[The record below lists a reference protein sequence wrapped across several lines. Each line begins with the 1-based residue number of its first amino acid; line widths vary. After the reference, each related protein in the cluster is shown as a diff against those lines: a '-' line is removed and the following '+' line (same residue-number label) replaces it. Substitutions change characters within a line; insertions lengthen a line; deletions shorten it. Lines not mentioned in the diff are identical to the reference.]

1 MDPQAT
7 GTPRPD
13 ETRGAHGP
21 VDDAAVLASL
31 LDAKHVENGGA
42 TAVHHLGPTTLRKAS
57 VGPMDNNAY
66 VLTAPDG
73 SRLLVDAA
81 ADAPRLRALL
91 AEAGEGDL
99 VGIVTT
105 HRHHDHV
112 GALAEIAGETG
123 APTYAGAA
131 DADALP
137 VGVDHRLDQG
147 DTIAVGDLTVEVVA
161 LRGHTPGSIALV
173 VREDGRAPQPGRAH
187 LLTGDSLF
195 PGGPGKTDSPADFA
209 SLMDDL
215 EERVFG
221 EFSDDTRVYPGH
233 GDDTLV
239 GIERPQLAQWRERGW

>member
-1 MDPQAT
+1 MTRP
-7 GTPRPD
+7 PRVHVLGV
-13 ETRGAHGP
+13 RHHGP
-21 VDDAAVLASL
+21 GSARAVVAALEEIRPAAVL
-31 LDAKHVENGGA
+31 VE
-42 TAVHHLGPTTLRKAS
+42 GP
-57 VGPMDNNAY
+57 
-66 VLTAPDG
+66 
-73 SRLLVDAA
+73 
-81 ADAPRLRALL
+81 
-91 AEAGEGDL
+91 
-99 VGIVTT
+99 
-105 HRHHDHV
+105 
-112 GALAEIAGETG
+112 
-123 APTYAGAA
+123 A

-137 VGVDHRLDQG
+137 VDVDHRLDQG

-195 PGGPGKTDSPADFA
+195 PGGPGKTDSPADFV